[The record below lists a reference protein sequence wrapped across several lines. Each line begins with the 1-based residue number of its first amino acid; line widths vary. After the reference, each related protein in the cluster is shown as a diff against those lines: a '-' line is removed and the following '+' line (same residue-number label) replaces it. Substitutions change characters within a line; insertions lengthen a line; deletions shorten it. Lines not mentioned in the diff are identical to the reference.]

1 MALQSLSA
9 IERYKK
15 KNKASFF
22 PKLPQATRTQVTR
35 IKDNDK
41 TVSFGMSVIGAW
53 DRVVYSFS
61 FEDFRQLLSQI
72 FFVIIA
78 KLCVCNYLLIV
89 AAYTTYLPNNTRLY
103 VFLWCILRS
112 SSFNLI
118 LLYFYLP
125 NPTYCIIIM
134 ELNYSI
140 LLPCIWH

>member
-61 FEDFRQLLSQI
+61 FEDPVAQLDLFCHYRKVMRLQLS
-72 FFVIIA
+72 FDCCG
-78 KLCVCNYLLIV
+78 LHYLL
-89 AAYTTYLPNNTRLY
+89 TK
-103 VFLWCILRS
+103 
-112 SSFNLI
+112 
-118 LLYFYLP
+118 
-125 NPTYCIIIM
+125 
-134 ELNYSI
+134 
-140 LLPCIWH
+140 